1 MNEWMKERDL
11 LIEETLAFAQGV
23 AANAPKLASPAR
35 QFETAQSFA
44 SSSLQ
49 SADVVASV
57 RRDAPDLERAAI
69 LRRVANFKAHQ
80 QRFQREREDYFQKTM
95 AKARPEH
102 GIVQNVDKPHNPTRS
117 IPDYRRPA
125 TTVDH

>member
-23 AANAPKLASPAR
+23 AANAPKMASPAR

-49 SADVVASV
+49 SADV
-57 RRDAPDLERAAI
+57 APDLERAAI

-95 AKARPEH
+95 AKARPEQR
-102 GIVQNVDKPHNPTRS
+102 IVQNVDKPHNPTRS
-117 IPDYRRPA
+117 IPD
-125 TTVDH
+125 